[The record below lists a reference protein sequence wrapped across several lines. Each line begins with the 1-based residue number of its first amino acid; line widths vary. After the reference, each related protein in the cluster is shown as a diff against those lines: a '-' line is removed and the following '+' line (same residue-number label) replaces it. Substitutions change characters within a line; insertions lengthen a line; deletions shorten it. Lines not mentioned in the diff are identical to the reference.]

1 MFTSAVESAGSTRY
15 TSICRIGLIVW
26 ASSVLA
32 GANQAKNNANS
43 QQFNQSNLE
52 NLNGAVNQNNQSGN
66 SQGAPTQKAANN
78 SQQNASNSQE
88 NAQSQSQSQSNTEP
102 EQQQQQEDEDE
113 TDNDATKLEYRD
125 AFFYDSRKN
134 PHPRFASSHATK
146 RLILTFQKPKEEKL
160 NLCVKDFRAAADTAG
175 NADAMVQTMK
185 LMKAA
190 VSKNIEFYH
199 WCFYHFMTALDWKLE
214 EDSLGLQLQDKMTIF
229 IKNMKGLWLLARS
242 LDEAVKSK
250 IYFEYIKVRYLELSQ
265 AHFGRTLEVISPP
278 LGDPRWI
285 EPTKYFRPAGAFDR

>member
-1 MFTSAVESAGSTRY
+1 MAGSTKLLSILRMGLVIWT
-15 TSICRIGLIVW
+15 TSLLS
-26 ASSVLA
+26 A
-32 GANQAKNNANS
+32 ANQTANNANS
-43 QQFNQSNLE
+43 QQYNQSNLE
-52 NLNGAVNQNNQSGN
+52 NLNGAASQNNQASSSKPSANQQEENNSG
-66 SQGAPTQKAANN
+66 QGANN
-78 SQQNASNSQE
+78 SQEDPS
-88 NAQSQSQSQSNTEP
+88 SQSENNTAP
-102 EQQQQQEDEDE
+102 GQQQQQQEDDE
-113 TDNDATKLEYRD
+113 EEQDNDSAKLEYRD
-125 AFFYDSRKN
+125 AFFYDARKN

-160 NLCVKDFRAAADTAG
+160 NLCVKDFRASADTAG

-265 AHFGRTLEVISPP
+265 THFGRNLEVISPP
-278 LGDPRWI
+278 LGDPRWV